1 MFVWTKMEIKKYIPE
16 ITAVGIA
23 ELGAGALATK
33 QAIEGNPV
41 TAKELMTYFAFA
53 TFYVGIPVAL
63 VVNAVKLAY
72 TLHKDIIFRK
82 NQDNQ

>member
-1 MFVWTKMEIKKYIPE
+1 MEIKRYIPE

-53 TFYVGIPVAL
+53 TFYVGIPAA
-63 VVNAVKLAY
+63 VVINTAKLAY
-72 TLHKDIIFRK
+72 AWYKDRIFG
-82 NQDNQ
+82 NNPDNQ

>member
-1 MFVWTKMEIKKYIPE
+1 MAIEIKNYIPE
-16 ITAVGIA
+16 ITAVGIT

-53 TFYVGIPVAL
+53 TFYVGIPAAL
-63 VVNAVKLAY
+63 VINAAKLAY
-72 TLHKDIIFRK
+72 IWYKDRVFPK
-82 NQDNQ
+82 QSK